1 LPTTFLRIDDWERAQ
16 ALADTCGGSGFL
28 DSGIS

>member
-1 LPTTFLRIDDWERAQ
+1 MSDDRAHYAFVAA
-16 ALADTCGGSGFL
+16 ALHPETCGGSGFL